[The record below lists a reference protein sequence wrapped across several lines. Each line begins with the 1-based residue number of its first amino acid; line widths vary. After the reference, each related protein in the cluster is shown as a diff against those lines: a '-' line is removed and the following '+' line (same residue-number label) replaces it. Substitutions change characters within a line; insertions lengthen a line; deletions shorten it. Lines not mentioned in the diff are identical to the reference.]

1 VLSAESLRALLSAL
15 ATGYADRAADVV
27 ATAEGLDDAT
37 RASLAAVLEEVDGA
51 SARARR
57 IGDVL
62 RSLGADRNM
71 VNECYRVAFYAG
83 DAWKELASN
92 PLFAYFAA
100 NRAGE
105 PLDKWVHYFP
115 IYERHMAGYRSTAA
129 RVLEIGVYRGGG
141 LDLLRHYLG
150 PEAYLAGVDIDRAAK
165 RAVRGRHP
173 VELGDQAD
181 PDFLRAVSERHGPF
195 DLVIDDG
202 GHTMRQ
208 QIVSVETLFPLLTE
222 GGIYLVEDCH
232 TSYWPE
238 YAAEGEGTTFIG
250 WLKERV
256 DDLHAYHHSRDD
268 VLADPWQT
276 TLAAMHLYDSVAVLE
291 RTRRFAPFSEIA
303 GTAEFVN
310 LTRDAAAA
318 DIQLVA
324 QVDAAASARTRA
336 EDELR
341 MMRGELLDANNEL
354 AHVRGQLHRSRGTI
368 EQMRRSASW
377 RVTEPLRRVRSVLR
391 GR

>member
-1 VLSAESLRALLSAL
+1 MLSAESLRALLSAL
-15 ATGYADRAADVV
+15 ATGDADRAANVV
-27 ATAEGLDDAT
+27 ATADGLDDAT

-51 SARARR
+51 SATARR

-100 NRAGE
+100 NRAGQ

-115 IYERHMAGYRSTAA
+115 IYERHMAGYRGTAA

-150 PEAYLAGVDIDRAAK
+150 PEAYLAGVDIDKAAE

-181 PDFLRAVSERHGPF
+181 PDFLTAVSERHGPF

-208 QIVSVETLFPLLTE
+208 QIVSVETLFPLLAE
-222 GGIYLVEDCH
+222 GGIYLVEDCN

-238 YAAEGEGTTFIG
+238 YAAEGEDTTFIG

-276 TLAAMHLYDSVAVLE
+276 ALAAMHLYDSVAVLE

-310 LTRDAAAA
+310 HTRDAVA
-318 DIQLVA
+318 DDLALVA
-324 QVDAAASARTRA
+324 NRDRAIGQA
-336 EDELR
+336 EDEAR
-341 MMRGELLDANNEL
+341 MLRGELLHANDEL
-354 AHVRGQLHRSRGTI
+354 AHARNQLHRTWGEI
-368 EQMRRSASW
+368 GQMRRSRSW
-377 RVTEPLRRVRSVLR
+377 RITEPLRRVTGFLR